1 MTERARFRPS
11 ARLRIMGWI
20 LGLTALAIAGSLLLT
35 RRLLQE
41 QLDADV
47 NAHLE
52 QEVEELRSLATGRDP
67 DTGLPFGADVE
78 AIFDTFLRRNVPADG
93 EEYFTFV
100 DDRWRA
106 TTGEVPL
113 HEMAEAGGRWAALT
127 DSAQGELST
136 PAGPVRWLALPLE
149 DAEGETLGVFVVAN
163 FLQGE
168 RDEIDSVLTTGA
180 AVAGAIMAVAVV
192 VGWVVAGRILR
203 PIREVTLT
211 ARAIG
216 DTDLSGRIE
225 VEGDDE
231 IAELASTFNAMLDRL
246 ESAFATQRQF
256 LDDAGHELRT
266 PITVVSGHLEL
277 LGDDPEERRE
287 TIALVTDELDRMS
300 RIVNDLLLLA
310 KLDRPG
316 LLRPEVIAVE
326 PFTAELFAK
335 ARTLDRAGPGATT
348 PAPAPRPSR
357 WHLDQAAEVTVVADP
372 QRLTQAV
379 MNLARNA
386 VEHAGPGASIT
397 MGSAARNGHVE
408 FWVADDGAGIADD
421 QRSTIFDRFSRGGD
435 GLRRSDGA
443 GLGLAIVKAVAE
455 AHAGSV
461 ALETRPGEGARF
473 TVAIPRQLEE
483 APA

>member
-1 MTERARFRPS
+1 
-11 ARLRIMGWI
+11 
-20 LGLTALAIAGSLLLT
+20 
-35 RRLLQE
+35 
-41 QLDADV
+41 
-47 NAHLE
+47 
-52 QEVEELRSLATGRDP
+52 
-67 DTGLPFGADVE
+67 
-78 AIFDTFLRRNVPADG
+78 
-93 EEYFTFV
+93 
-100 DDRWRA
+100 
-106 TTGEVPL
+106 
-113 HEMAEAGGRWAALT
+113 
-127 DSAQGELST
+127 
-136 PAGPVRWLALPLE
+136 
-149 DAEGETLGVFVVAN
+149 
-163 FLQGE
+163 
-168 RDEIDSVLTTGA
+168 
-180 AVAGAIMAVAVV
+180 
-192 VGWVVAGRILR
+192 VVAGRILR

-216 DTDLSGRIE
+216 DTDLSGRID

-277 LGDDPEERRE
+277 LGDDPDERRE

-357 WHLDQAAEVTVVADP
+357 WHLDQTAEVTLVADP

-386 VEHAGPGASIT
+386 VEHAGPGASIR

-408 FWVADDGAGIADD
+408 FWVADDGAGIAED

-461 ALETRPGEGARF
+461 ALESRPGEGARF
-473 TVAIPRQLEE
+473 TVAIPRQFEE
-483 APA
+483 VPA